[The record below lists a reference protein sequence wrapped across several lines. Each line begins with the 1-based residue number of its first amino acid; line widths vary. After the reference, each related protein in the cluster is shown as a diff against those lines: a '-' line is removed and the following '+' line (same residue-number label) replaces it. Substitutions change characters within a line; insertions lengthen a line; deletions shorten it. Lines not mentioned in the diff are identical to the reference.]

1 LRTIYESRNSPTQI
15 NFLYATRE
23 EAVACPRGDIR
34 LAVCGE
40 CDLIVNTA
48 FDPSKLVYRE
58 GYENAL
64 HHSSVFQT
72 YADTLVERLIA
83 GFDLKK
89 KTIVEVG
96 CGDGTFLRSLCER
109 GGNRGI
115 GFDPS
120 APATAGDGEAR
131 SDIRIIRDYFSEAYA
146 DIGPDFV
153 YSRHTLEHV
162 WDPMTLLR
170 PLRRTLEDTKG
181 IPVFFEVPNGL
192 YTLEKAFI
200 WDIIYE
206 HTTYFTEGSLSFAF
220 ERAGFDVTRTY
231 EAFSGQF
238 LCIESTVGV
247 ASNREIQRTPTRPI
261 APAVDAFEANHQK
274 YVERWRETLAD
285 LAAENKTVLVWGAGS
300 KGITFLNLF
309 ESASFIDY
317 VVDLNPK
324 KQGMFI
330 AGRGQEI
337 VPPERI
343 VEIHPDA
350 IIIVNPVYRDEIEE
364 RVSGLG
370 VSTEYLV
377 L

>member
-1 LRTIYESRNSPTQI
+1 MIASVEDWRTLRSLNCPVCGSSDLRTIYESRNSPTQI

-23 EAVACPRGDIR
+23 KAVACPRGDIR

-200 WDIIYE
+200 WEPPDFSEIDE
-206 HTTYFTEGSLSFAF
+206 SKVSDWWA
-220 ERAGFDVTRTY
+220 RSVT
-231 EAFSGQF
+231 FPDNFNFQ
-238 LCIESTVGV
+238 
-247 ASNREIQRTPTRPI
+247 
-261 APAVDAFEANHQK
+261 NH
-274 YVERWRETLAD
+274 
-285 LAAENKTVLVWGAGS
+285 
-300 KGITFLNLF
+300 
-309 ESASFIDY
+309 
-317 VVDLNPK
+317 
-324 KQGMFI
+324 
-330 AGRGQEI
+330 
-337 VPPERI
+337 
-343 VEIHPDA
+343 
-350 IIIVNPVYRDEIEE
+350 
-364 RVSGLG
+364 
-370 VSTEYLV
+370 
-377 L
+377 